1 MKLIYTKRNIKRKN
15 KNITKEQNIKK
26 EEQLEE
32 NKKEIVQKQKEK
44 RLRNAFHYKISC
56 TPWHRQLSCRG

>member
-1 MKLIYTKRNIKRKN
+1 MQIPKRKN

-32 NKKEIVQKQKEK
+32 NKKEISGTIYEK
-44 RLRNAFHYKISC
+44 IINKL
-56 TPWHRQLSCRG
+56 